1 MVNVLAQFH
10 SRYQDD
16 DQARFV
22 GPSGYGYVITENGIA
37 DGSDLLRPAYIIE
50 HLAAL
55 HHARSVLGVPV
66 RGYIHWTVTDNW
78 EWADGYCPKFGL
90 VAVDRD
96 SPSLKRHPRGSYDLY
111 RTIVRSRRVTASQ
124 RAAAWR
130 TITDQSSTNG
140 THDVCRIG
148 MSTLDRPLQMRILG
162 GTPDPYGVVIDW
174 RFNATRVTL
183 ESAGARRASTLLAA
197 AMAFS
202 KTTGIDPVAH
212 GLARMATLSTA
223 RESLPRHLP
232 PRRPCPTTVSNRLWR
247 VLVPADTS
255 ASPLPAPLD
264 NGR

>member
-37 DGSDLLRPAYIIE
+37 DGSDPAAGQGTTRRDGPRPAEAHGLGSDLLRPAYIIE

-96 SPSLKRHPRGSYDLY
+96 SP
-111 RTIVRSRRVTASQ
+111 
-124 RAAAWR
+124 
-130 TITDQSSTNG
+130 
-140 THDVCRIG
+140 
-148 MSTLDRPLQMRILG
+148 TL
-162 GTPDPYGVVIDW
+162 
-174 RFNATRVTL
+174 
-183 ESAGARRASTLLAA
+183 
-197 AMAFS
+197 
-202 KTTGIDPVAH
+202 
-212 GLARMATLSTA
+212 
-223 RESLPRHLP
+223 
-232 PRRPCPTTVSNRLWR
+232 
-247 VLVPADTS
+247 
-255 ASPLPAPLD
+255 
-264 NGR
+264 